1 MHPPHFHRLAAP
13 VLLLLLQLQLHPL
26 FTTASSSPIDHTH
39 DSDATLFHFVTV
51 SKKKP
56 PLPPQHQK
64 QKQKLTLPPF
74 QRPDLK
80 APRWN
85 IQISPSSSSKEKE
98 SLDAGYWF
106 LAPFSH
112 LDQISPA
119 NGWVGPHIYDNSGE
133 LVWSGVGVSRG
144 WDVLDFRRS
153 FVKQEKNQKEKKEK
167 GEREGAFLTFLV
179 QKTGEAVVL
188 DEMYQVR
195 ERRKVGKGGGNF
207 NSHEL
212 HFLGDG
218 DGDDDGTKVVVM
230 HETHRTVPSEEIRE
244 LSSSSMNETTSPCK
258 VQWDGF
264 RVLDTFTWETIFEW
278 NSYNHVKLSESTF
291 LDGGI
296 ESLCSNPWPWDAM
309 HMNAVDMNSHGDYY
323 LSARHTD
330 TIYKISGRDGSV
342 IWRLNGR
349 DGLWNDFVMEEDFT
363 TGKSLRFSRQHH
375 VRWRGEN
382 GTHEF
387 ISILD
392 NAKGTDGQLPT
403 GENSRAIV
411 LALYTG
417 GKNYESGEE
426 NSSSSSSIMTA
437 SLISSINHPNGKGSY
452 APRRGNY
459 QFLGTQQFFNTSNS
473 SSSNSWI
480 SWSEEALHT
489 EHFPNGSIAL
499 QASLHANWLGTYR
512 SYKFPWRGIPKE
524 KPVMHSVGYLGG
536 GKKTKKKE
544 ERNGHHHH
552 YHHNNSSSSFP
563 SSPSTNTT
571 STTTTTIIH
580 VSQNGATE
588 ISHWKLYKTIPSGNF
603 RLFLCERPRQ
613 GFETQLAWK
622 GFASYVIVEAVD
634 FEGKVLATSEV
645 VETKKFMIGKDGDG
659 DDDEMGEEGEV
670 MSGEV
675 AEEIWWV
682 QEKER
687 EEREG
692 EEERR
697 KGEEEKSLGKGERN
711 EGSGWWWWLRGAFS
725 MVSDEADSTSSTK
738 QQEQEQLQ
746 LLVAG
751 KRNCVFAFAGGI
763 LVAAMLVCVFGVIRL
778 RRGRQRQVQFYQAL
792 GKDEDEDEE

>member
-1 MHPPHFHRLAAP
+1 M
-13 VLLLLLQLQLHPL
+13 
-26 FTTASSSPIDHTH
+26 
-39 DSDATLFHFVTV
+39 
-51 SKKKP
+51 
-56 PLPPQHQK
+56 
-64 QKQKLTLPPF
+64 
-74 QRPDLK
+74 
-80 APRWN
+80 
-85 IQISPSSSSKEKE
+85 
-98 SLDAGYWF
+98 
-106 LAPFSH
+106 
-112 LDQISPA
+112 
-119 NGWVGPHIYDNSGE
+119 
-133 LVWSGVGVSRG
+133 
-144 WDVLDFRRS
+144 LDFRRS
-153 FVKQEKNQKEKKEK
+153 FVKQENEEEEEGKK
-167 GEREGAFLTFLV
+167 GEGGFLTFLV

-195 ERRKVGKGGGNF
+195 QRRKVGKGGGNF

-218 DGDDDGTKVVVM
+218 DGTKVVVM
-230 HETHRTVPSEEIRE
+230 HETHRTVSSEDLRG

-264 RVLDTFTWETIFEW
+264 RVLDTLTWETIFEW
-278 NSYNHVKLSESTF
+278 NSYNHVKLAESTF

-309 HMNAVDMNSHGDYY
+309 HMNAVDMNPHGDYY

-330 TIYKISGRDGSV
+330 TIYKISGRDGRV

-349 DGLWNDFVMEEDFT
+349 DGLWNDFVMGEDFT
-363 TGKSLRFSRQHH
+363 TGKALRFSRQHH

-403 GENSRAIV
+403 GRNSRAIV
-411 LALYTG
+411 LALYTA
-417 GKNYESGEE
+417 GE
-426 NSSSSSSIMTA
+426 NSDSSSSSSSDIMTA

-459 QFLGTQQFFNTSNS
+459 QFLGTQQLSNSSS

-524 KPVMHSVGYLGG
+524 KPVVHSVGYLGG
-536 GKKTKKKE
+536 GGKKKKE
-544 ERNGHHHH
+544 KGNHHHHH
-552 YHHNNSSSSFP
+552 YHINNSSSSSP
-563 SSPSTNTT
+563 SSSPSNT

-588 ISHWKLYKTIPSGNF
+588 ISLWKLYKTIPSGNF

-645 VETKKFMIGKDGDG
+645 VETKKLMSKD
-659 DDDEMGEEGEV
+659 DDDEMGGEGLV

-675 AEEIWWV
+675 AEEVWWV

-711 EGSGWWWWLRGAFS
+711 EGSGWWWWLSGAFS
-725 MVSDEADSTSSTK
+725 MVSDEVDSTK
-738 QQEQEQLQ
+738 QQEQQQLQ
-746 LLVAG
+746 ILAAG
-751 KRNCVFAFAGGI
+751 RRDCVFAFAGGI

-778 RRGRQRQVQFYQAL
+778 RRGRQRQVRFYQAL
-792 GKDEDEDEE
+792 EKDEDADEE

>member
-1 MHPPHFHRLAAP
+1 M
-13 VLLLLLQLQLHPL
+13 
-26 FTTASSSPIDHTH
+26 
-39 DSDATLFHFVTV
+39 
-51 SKKKP
+51 
-56 PLPPQHQK
+56 K
-64 QKQKLTLPPF
+64 QK
-74 QRPDLK
+74 
-80 APRWN
+80 
-85 IQISPSSSSKEKE
+85 
-98 SLDAGYWF
+98 
-106 LAPFSH
+106 
-112 LDQISPA
+112 
-119 NGWVGPHIYDNSGE
+119 
-133 LVWSGVGVSRG
+133 
-144 WDVLDFRRS
+144 
-153 FVKQEKNQKEKKEK
+153 KKEK
-167 GEREGAFLTFLV
+167 RGEEEEKGKGAFLTFLV

-218 DGDDDGTKVVVM
+218 DGTKVVVM
-230 HETHRTVPSEEIRE
+230 HETHRTASSEEIRE

-264 RVLDTFTWETIFEW
+264 RVLNTLTWETMFEW
-278 NSYNHVKLSESTF
+278 NSYNHIKLSESTF

-296 ESLCSNPWPWDAM
+296 NTLCSNPWPWDAM
-309 HMNAVDMNSHGDYY
+309 HMNAVDMNPHGDYY

-349 DGLWNDFVMEEDFT
+349 DGLWNDFFMKEDFT
-363 TGKSLRFSRQHH
+363 TGGSLRFSRQHH

-411 LALYTG
+411 LALYTAG

-426 NSSSSSSIMTA
+426 NSSSSSRMTA

-459 QFLGTQQFFNTSNS
+459 QFLGTQQHQHQQLSNSS

-512 SYKFPWRGIPKE
+512 SYKFPWRGFPKE
-524 KPVMHSVGYLGG
+524 KPVVHSVGFLGGG
-536 GKKTKKKE
+536 GKKKKE
-544 ERNGHHHH
+544 GNDHHHH
-552 YHHNNSSSSFP
+552 YHHNNSSSSP
-563 SSPSTNTT
+563 SPSTNTT

-645 VETKKFMIGKDGDG
+645 VETKKLISKDDDGDEDGDG
-659 DDDEMGEEGEV
+659 EGLV

-711 EGSGWWWWLRGAFS
+711 EGSGGWWWWLSGAFS
-725 MVSDEADSTSSTK
+725 MVSDEADSTSTSTK
-738 QQEQEQLQ
+738 QQEQQQQLQ
-746 LLVAG
+746 LLAAG
-751 KRNCVFAFAGGI
+751 RKNCVFAFAGGI

>member
-1 MHPPHFHRLAAP
+1 M
-13 VLLLLLQLQLHPL
+13 
-26 FTTASSSPIDHTH
+26 
-39 DSDATLFHFVTV
+39 
-51 SKKKP
+51 
-56 PLPPQHQK
+56 
-64 QKQKLTLPPF
+64 
-74 QRPDLK
+74 
-80 APRWN
+80 
-85 IQISPSSSSKEKE
+85 
-98 SLDAGYWF
+98 
-106 LAPFSH
+106 
-112 LDQISPA
+112 
-119 NGWVGPHIYDNSGE
+119 
-133 LVWSGVGVSRG
+133 WSGVGVSRG

-153 FVKQEKNQKEKKEK
+153 FVKQKGQKEEERGGEEK
-167 GEREGAFLTFLV
+167 GGFLTFLV

-218 DGDDDGTKVVVM
+218 DGTKVVVM
-230 HETHRTVPSEEIRE
+230 HETHRTASSEEIRE

-264 RVLDTFTWETIFEW
+264 RVLNTLTWETMFEW
-278 NSYNHVKLSESTF
+278 NSYNHIKLSESTF

-296 ESLCSNPWPWDAM
+296 NTLCSNPWPWDAM
-309 HMNAVDMNSHGDYY
+309 HMNAVDMNPHGDYY

-349 DGLWNDFVMEEDFT
+349 DGLWNDFFMKEDFT
-363 TGKSLRFSRQHH
+363 TGGSLRFSRQHH

-411 LALYTG
+411 LALYTAG

-426 NSSSSSSIMTA
+426 NSSSSSRMTA

-459 QFLGTQQFFNTSNS
+459 QFLGTQQHQHQQLSNSS

-524 KPVMHSVGYLGG
+524 KPVVHAVGYLGG
-536 GKKTKKKE
+536 GEKKKKGE
-544 ERNGHHHH
+544 NHYHHHH
-552 YHHNNSSSSFP
+552 YHINNSSSSSPSP
-563 SSPSTNTT
+563 SSSTNTT

-588 ISHWKLYKTIPSGNF
+588 ISLWKLYKTIPSGNF

-645 VETKKFMIGKDGDG
+645 VETKKLISKDDGD
-659 DDDEMGEEGEV
+659 EGEEGEA

-697 KGEEEKSLGKGERN
+697 KGEEEMSLGKGERN
-711 EGSGWWWWLRGAFS
+711 EGSGWWWWLSGAFS
-725 MVSDEADSTSSTK
+725 MVSDEADSTSTSTK
-738 QQEQEQLQ
+738 QQEQQQLQ
-746 LLVAG
+746 LLAAG
-751 KRNCVFAFAGGI
+751 RRDCVFAFAGGI

-792 GKDEDEDEE
+792 GKDEDDEE

>member
-1 MHPPHFHRLAAP
+1 MR
-13 VLLLLLQLQLHPL
+13 
-26 FTTASSSPIDHTH
+26 
-39 DSDATLFHFVTV
+39 
-51 SKKKP
+51 
-56 PLPPQHQK
+56 
-64 QKQKLTLPPF
+64 
-74 QRPDLK
+74 
-80 APRWN
+80 
-85 IQISPSSSSKEKE
+85 
-98 SLDAGYWF
+98 
-106 LAPFSH
+106 
-112 LDQISPA
+112 
-119 NGWVGPHIYDNSGE
+119 
-133 LVWSGVGVSRG
+133 
-144 WDVLDFRRS
+144 
-153 FVKQEKNQKEKKEK
+153 QEKNQKTEKEK

-195 ERRKVGKGGGNF
+195 ERRNVGKGGGNF

-218 DGDDDGTKVVVM
+218 DDDDGTRVVVM
-230 HETHRTVPSEEIRE
+230 HETHRTVSSEEIRG

-264 RVLDTFTWETIFEW
+264 RVLNTSTWETMFEW

-309 HMNAVDMNSHGDYY
+309 HMNAVDMNPHGDYY

-349 DGLWNDFVMEEDFT
+349 DGLWNDFVMGEDFT

-403 GENSRAIV
+403 GRNSRAIV
-411 LALYTG
+411 LALHTAG
-417 GKNYESGEE
+417 G
-426 NSSSSSSIMTA
+426 NSSSSSSSSSSKMTA

-459 QFLGTQQFFNTSNS
+459 QFLGTQQHQIFSNSSS

-524 KPVMHSVGYLGG
+524 KPVVHSVGYLGG
-536 GKKTKKKE
+536 GKKKKGK
-544 ERNGHHHH
+544 NGHH
-552 YHHNNSSSSFP
+552 YHHHHHINNNSSSP
-563 SSPSTNTT
+563 SSSSSSSSTNT
-571 STTTTTIIH
+571 SSTTTTIIH

-588 ISHWKLYKTIPSGNF
+588 ISLWKLYKTIPSGNF

-645 VETKKFMIGKDGDG
+645 VETKKLMSKD

-711 EGSGWWWWLRGAFS
+711 EGSGWWWWLSGAFS
-725 MVSDEADSTSSTK
+725 MVSDEVESTSTK
-738 QQEQEQLQ
+738 QQEQQQLQ

>member
-1 MHPPHFHRLAAP
+1 MK
-13 VLLLLLQLQLHPL
+13 QKENQ
-26 FTTASSSPIDHTH
+26 
-39 DSDATLFHFVTV
+39 
-51 SKKKP
+51 KKK
-56 PLPPQHQK
+56 
-64 QKQKLTLPPF
+64 
-74 QRPDLK
+74 
-80 APRWN
+80 
-85 IQISPSSSSKEKE
+85 E
-98 SLDAGYWF
+98 
-106 LAPFSH
+106 
-112 LDQISPA
+112 
-119 NGWVGPHIYDNSGE
+119 
-133 LVWSGVGVSRG
+133 
-144 WDVLDFRRS
+144 
-153 FVKQEKNQKEKKEK
+153 EK
-167 GEREGAFLTFLV
+167 GEEEKGEAFLTFLV
-179 QKTGEAVVL
+179 QKTGEAVIL

-218 DGDDDGTKVVVM
+218 DGTKVVVM
-230 HETHRTVPSEEIRE
+230 HETHRTASSEEIRE
-244 LSSSSMNETTSPCK
+244 LSSSSINETTSPCK

-264 RVLDTFTWETIFEW
+264 RVLDTLTWETLFEW
-278 NSYNHVKLSESTF
+278 NSYNHIKLSESTF

-309 HMNAVDMNSHGDYY
+309 HMNAVDMNPHGDYY

-349 DGLWNDFVMEEDFT
+349 DSLWKDFVMGEDFT
-363 TGKSLRFSRQHH
+363 TGGSLRFSRQHH

-392 NAKGTDGQLPT
+392 NAKGTDLQPATGQ
-403 GENSRAIV
+403 NSRAIV
-411 LALYTG
+411 LALHTAG
-417 GKNYESGEE
+417 G
-426 NSSSSSSIMTA
+426 NSSSSSSSSSSKMTA

-459 QFLGTQQFFNTSNS
+459 QFLGTQQFSSSS

-524 KPVMHSVGYLGG
+524 KPVVHSVGYLGG
-536 GKKTKKKE
+536 GKKKK
-544 ERNGHHHH
+544 ERNGHHYHH
-552 YHHNNSSSSFP
+552 YHINNNSSSP
-563 SSPSTNTT
+563 SSPSSTNTT
-571 STTTTTIIH
+571 TKATTTTIIH

-645 VETKKFMIGKDGDG
+645 VETKKLISKDDGDG
-659 DDDEMGEEGEV
+659 DDDGEEGLV

-697 KGEEEKSLGKGERN
+697 KGEEENSLGKGERN
-711 EGSGWWWWLRGAFS
+711 EGGGWWWWLRGAFS
-725 MVSDEADSTSSTK
+725 MVSDEAESTSSSTK
-738 QQEQEQLQ
+738 QQEQEQQQLQ

-751 KRNCVFAFAGGI
+751 RRDCVFAFAGGI
-763 LVAAMLVCVFGVIRL
+763 LVAAMLICVFGVIRL

>member
-1 MHPPHFHRLAAP
+1 M
-13 VLLLLLQLQLHPL
+13 
-26 FTTASSSPIDHTH
+26 
-39 DSDATLFHFVTV
+39 
-51 SKKKP
+51 
-56 PLPPQHQK
+56 
-64 QKQKLTLPPF
+64 
-74 QRPDLK
+74 
-80 APRWN
+80 
-85 IQISPSSSSKEKE
+85 
-98 SLDAGYWF
+98 
-106 LAPFSH
+106 
-112 LDQISPA
+112 
-119 NGWVGPHIYDNSGE
+119 
-133 LVWSGVGVSRG
+133 WSGVGVSGG

-153 FVKQEKNQKEKKEK
+153 FVKQKKKERGEGEGGK
-167 GEREGAFLTFLV
+167 GEGAFLTFLV

-218 DGDDDGTKVVVM
+218 DGTKVVVM
-230 HETHRTVPSEEIRE
+230 HETHRTVSSEEIRG

-264 RVLDTFTWETIFEW
+264 RVLDTTTWETLFEW
-278 NSYNHVKLSESTF
+278 NSYNHIKLSESTF

-309 HMNAVDMNSHGDYY
+309 HMNAVDMNPHGDYY

-349 DGLWNDFVMEEDFT
+349 DSLWNDFVMEEDFT
-363 TGKSLRFSRQHH
+363 TGRSLRFSRQHH

-382 GTHEF
+382 GSHEF

-403 GENSRAIV
+403 GRNSRAIV
-411 LALYTG
+411 LALYTA
-417 GKNYESGEE
+417 GERSS
-426 NSSSSSSIMTA
+426 SSSSSSIMTA

-459 QFLGTQQFFNTSNS
+459 QFLGTQHQHQNFSNS

-524 KPVMHSVGYLGG
+524 KPVVHSVGYLGG
-536 GKKTKKKE
+536 GGKKKKGK
-544 ERNGHHHH
+544 NHYHYHHH
-552 YHHNNSSSSFP
+552 YHIDNSSSS
-563 SSPSTNTT
+563 SSPSSSSTNF
-571 STTTTTIIH
+571 TTTESTTIIH

-622 GFASYVIVEAVD
+622 GFASYVIVEAID
-634 FEGKVLATSEV
+634 SEGKVLATSEV
-645 VETKKFMIGKDGDG
+645 VETKKLMMMSKDDGD
-659 DDDEMGEEGEV
+659 EGEEGLV

-711 EGSGWWWWLRGAFS
+711 EGIGGWWWWLRGAFS
-725 MVSDEADSTSSTK
+725 MVSDEADSTSTSTK
-738 QQEQEQLQ
+738 QQEQQQLQ
-746 LLVAG
+746 ILAAG
-751 KRNCVFAFAGGI
+751 RRDCVFAFAGGI

-778 RRGRQRQVQFYQAL
+778 RRSRQRQVQFYQAL
-792 GKDEDEDEE
+792 EKDEDEDEE

>member
-1 MHPPHFHRLAAP
+1 M
-13 VLLLLLQLQLHPL
+13 
-26 FTTASSSPIDHTH
+26 
-39 DSDATLFHFVTV
+39 
-51 SKKKP
+51 
-56 PLPPQHQK
+56 
-64 QKQKLTLPPF
+64 
-74 QRPDLK
+74 
-80 APRWN
+80 
-85 IQISPSSSSKEKE
+85 
-98 SLDAGYWF
+98 
-106 LAPFSH
+106 
-112 LDQISPA
+112 
-119 NGWVGPHIYDNSGE
+119 
-133 LVWSGVGVSRG
+133 WSGVGVSGG

-153 FVKQEKNQKEKKEK
+153 FVRQEKNQKTEKR
-167 GEREGAFLTFLV
+167 GEEEGFLTFLV
-179 QKTGEAVVL
+179 QKTGEAVIL

-212 HFLGDG
+212 HFLGDDR

-230 HETHRTVPSEEIRE
+230 HETHRTASSEEIRE

-264 RVLDTFTWETIFEW
+264 RVLDTLTWETMFEW
-278 NSYNHVKLSESTF
+278 NSYNHVKLAESTF

-309 HMNAVDMNSHGDYY
+309 HMNAVDMNPHGDYY

-349 DGLWNDFVMEEDFT
+349 DSLWNDFFMGEDFT

-392 NAKGTDGQLPT
+392 NAKGTDGQPAT

-411 LALYTG
+411 LALHTAG
-417 GKNYESGEE
+417 GNSSSS
-426 NSSSSSSIMTA
+426 SSSSSSIMTA

-459 QFLGTQQFFNTSNS
+459 QFLGTQQFSSS

-512 SYKFPWRGIPKE
+512 SYKFPWRGVPKE
-524 KPVMHSVGYLGG
+524 KPVVHSVGYLGG
-536 GKKTKKKE
+536 GEKKKK
-544 ERNGHHHH
+544 GKIHYH
-552 YHHNNSSSSFP
+552 YHHNNSSSSP
-563 SSPSTNTT
+563 SSSSTNTT
-571 STTTTTIIH
+571 STTTTTTIIH

-588 ISHWKLYKTIPSGNF
+588 ISLWKLYKTIPSGNF
-603 RLFLCERPRQ
+603 RLFLCERPRR

-645 VETKKFMIGKDGDG
+645 VETKKLMSKDDDG
-659 DDDEMGEEGEV
+659 DEMGEQGEV

-697 KGEEEKSLGKGERN
+697 KGEEENSLGKGERN
-711 EGSGWWWWLRGAFS
+711 EGSGWWWWVSGAFS
-725 MVSDEADSTSSTK
+725 MVSDEADSTSTSTSTK
-738 QQEQEQLQ
+738 QQEQQQLQ

-751 KRNCVFAFAGGI
+751 RRDCVFAFAGGI

-778 RRGRQRQVQFYQAL
+778 RRGRKPQVQFYQAL

>member
-1 MHPPHFHRLAAP
+1 M
-13 VLLLLLQLQLHPL
+13 
-26 FTTASSSPIDHTH
+26 
-39 DSDATLFHFVTV
+39 
-51 SKKKP
+51 
-56 PLPPQHQK
+56 
-64 QKQKLTLPPF
+64 
-74 QRPDLK
+74 
-80 APRWN
+80 
-85 IQISPSSSSKEKE
+85 
-98 SLDAGYWF
+98 
-106 LAPFSH
+106 
-112 LDQISPA
+112 
-119 NGWVGPHIYDNSGE
+119 
-133 LVWSGVGVSRG
+133 
-144 WDVLDFRRS
+144 LDFRRS
-153 FVKQEKNQKEKKEK
+153 FVKQEKDQKKKEEEK
-167 GEREGAFLTFLV
+167 GEGGFLTFLV

-218 DGDDDGTKVVVM
+218 DGTKVVVM
-230 HETHRTVPSEEIRE
+230 HETHRTASSEEIRE

-264 RVLDTFTWETIFEW
+264 RVLNTSTWETLFEW

-309 HMNAVDMNSHGDYY
+309 HMNAVDMNPHGDFY

-349 DGLWNDFVMEEDFT
+349 DSLWNDFVMGEDFT
-363 TGKSLRFSRQHH
+363 TGGNLRFSRQHH

-403 GENSRAIV
+403 HRNSRAIV

-426 NSSSSSSIMTA
+426 NSSSSSSSSSKMTA

-459 QFLGTQQFFNTSNS
+459 QFLGTQQLSSSSS

-512 SYKFPWRGIPKE
+512 SYKFPWRGIPLE
-524 KPVMHSVGYLGG
+524 KPVVHSVGYLG
-536 GKKTKKKE
+536 KKKKD
-544 ERNGHHHH
+544 HH
-552 YHHNNSSSSFP
+552 YHHHHHHINNSSSP
-563 SSPSTNTT
+563 SSSSSTNTT

-645 VETKKFMIGKDGDG
+645 VETKKLMSKDDG

-697 KGEEEKSLGKGERN
+697 KGEEENSLGKGERN
-711 EGSGWWWWLRGAFS
+711 EGSGWWWWLSGAFS
-725 MVSDEADSTSSTK
+725 MVSDEADSTSSSTK
-738 QQEQEQLQ
+738 QQQQLQ
-746 LLVAG
+746 LLAAG

-778 RRGRQRQVQFYQAL
+778 RRGRQPQARFYQAL

>member
-1 MHPPHFHRLAAP
+1 M
-13 VLLLLLQLQLHPL
+13 
-26 FTTASSSPIDHTH
+26 
-39 DSDATLFHFVTV
+39 
-51 SKKKP
+51 
-56 PLPPQHQK
+56 
-64 QKQKLTLPPF
+64 
-74 QRPDLK
+74 
-80 APRWN
+80 
-85 IQISPSSSSKEKE
+85 
-98 SLDAGYWF
+98 
-106 LAPFSH
+106 
-112 LDQISPA
+112 
-119 NGWVGPHIYDNSGE
+119 
-133 LVWSGVGVSRG
+133 WSGVGVSGG

-153 FVKQEKNQKEKKEK
+153 FVRQKNEEGGKKE
-167 GEREGAFLTFLV
+167 GFLTFLV

-218 DGDDDGTKVVVM
+218 DGTKVVVM
-230 HETHRTVPSEEIRE
+230 HETHRTASSEEIRE
-244 LSSSSMNETTSPCK
+244 LSSSSMNETTSTCK

-264 RVLDTFTWETIFEW
+264 RVLNSLTWETIFEW
-278 NSYNHVKLSESTF
+278 NSYNHVKLAESTF

-309 HMNAVDMNSHGDYY
+309 HMNAVDMNPHGDFY

-403 GENSRAIV
+403 GQSSRAIV

-426 NSSSSSSIMTA
+426 NSSSSSSSIMTA

-459 QFLGTQQFFNTSNS
+459 QFLGTQQFSSS

-524 KPVMHSVGYLGG
+524 KPVVHSVGYLGG
-536 GKKTKKKE
+536 GEKKKKE
-544 ERNGHHHH
+544 KERNGHHYHHH
-552 YHHNNSSSSFP
+552 YHHHINNSSSSS

-571 STTTTTIIH
+571 STSTTTIIH

-588 ISHWKLYKTIPSGNF
+588 ISLWKLYKTIPSGNF

-645 VETKKFMIGKDGDG
+645 VETKKLISKDDD
-659 DDDEMGEEGEV
+659 DDDEMGEEGLV

-675 AEEIWWV
+675 AEEVWWV

-711 EGSGWWWWLRGAFS
+711 EGSGWWWWLSGAFS
-725 MVSDEADSTSSTK
+725 MVSDEADSTSTK
-738 QQEQEQLQ
+738 QQEQQQQLQ

>member
-1 MHPPHFHRLAAP
+1 M
-13 VLLLLLQLQLHPL
+13 
-26 FTTASSSPIDHTH
+26 
-39 DSDATLFHFVTV
+39 
-51 SKKKP
+51 
-56 PLPPQHQK
+56 
-64 QKQKLTLPPF
+64 
-74 QRPDLK
+74 
-80 APRWN
+80 
-85 IQISPSSSSKEKE
+85 
-98 SLDAGYWF
+98 
-106 LAPFSH
+106 
-112 LDQISPA
+112 
-119 NGWVGPHIYDNSGE
+119 
-133 LVWSGVGVSRG
+133 
-144 WDVLDFRRS
+144 LDFRRS
-153 FVKQEKNQKEKKEK
+153 FVRQEKNQKTEKERGE
-167 GEREGAFLTFLV
+167 GERGEAFLTFLV

-218 DGDDDGTKVVVM
+218 DDGDDDGTKVVVM
-230 HETHRTVPSEEIRE
+230 HETHRTASSEELRG

-264 RVLDTFTWETIFEW
+264 RVLNTLTWETMFEW

-309 HMNAVDMNSHGDYY
+309 HMNAVDRNPHGDYY

-330 TIYKISGRDGSV
+330 TIYKISGRDGHV

-349 DGLWNDFVMEEDFT
+349 DSLWNDFFMGEDFT

-403 GENSRAIV
+403 GRNSRAIV

-426 NSSSSSSIMTA
+426 NSSSSSSKMTA

-459 QFLGTQQFFNTSNS
+459 QFLGTQQLSKNSSSSS

-512 SYKFPWRGIPKE
+512 SYKFPWRGVPKE
-524 KPVMHSVGYLGG
+524 KPVVHSVGYLGG
-536 GKKTKKKE
+536 GKKKKE
-544 ERNGHHHH
+544 KGKNHHHH
-552 YHHNNSSSSFP
+552 YHHHINNSSSS
-563 SSPSTNTT
+563 SSSTNTT

-588 ISHWKLYKTIPSGNF
+588 ISLWKLYKTIPSGNF
-603 RLFLCERPRQ
+603 RRFLCERPRQ

-622 GFASYVIVEAVD
+622 RFASYVIVEAVD

-645 VETKKFMIGKDGDG
+645 VETKKLISKDDDG
-659 DDDEMGEEGEV
+659 DDDDDGGEGLV

-675 AEEIWWV
+675 AEEVWWV

-697 KGEEEKSLGKGERN
+697 KGEEENSLGKGERN

-725 MVSDEADSTSSTK
+725 MVSDEADSTSSSTK
-738 QQEQEQLQ
+738 QQEQQQLQ
-746 LLVAG
+746 LLAAG
-751 KRNCVFAFAGGI
+751 RRNCVFAFAGGI

-778 RRGRQRQVQFYQAL
+778 RRSRQRQVQFYQAL

>member
-1 MHPPHFHRLAAP
+1 M
-13 VLLLLLQLQLHPL
+13 
-26 FTTASSSPIDHTH
+26 
-39 DSDATLFHFVTV
+39 
-51 SKKKP
+51 
-56 PLPPQHQK
+56 
-64 QKQKLTLPPF
+64 
-74 QRPDLK
+74 
-80 APRWN
+80 
-85 IQISPSSSSKEKE
+85 
-98 SLDAGYWF
+98 
-106 LAPFSH
+106 
-112 LDQISPA
+112 
-119 NGWVGPHIYDNSGE
+119 
-133 LVWSGVGVSRG
+133 WSGVGVSGG

-153 FVKQEKNQKEKKEK
+153 FVRQKNEEGKK
-167 GEREGAFLTFLV
+167 GEGAFLTFLV

-212 HFLGDG
+212 HFLGD
-218 DGDDDGTKVVVM
+218 DDDGTKVVVM
-230 HETHRTVPSEEIRE
+230 HETHRTVPSEEILG
-244 LSSSSMNETTSPCK
+244 LSSSSMNETTSTCK
-258 VQWDGF
+258 IQWDGF
-264 RVLDTFTWETIFEW
+264 RVLDTSTWETMFEW

-309 HMNAVDMNSHGDYY
+309 HMNAVDMNPHGDYY

-411 LALYTG
+411 LALHTAG
-417 GKNYESGEE
+417 GNSSS
-426 NSSSSSSIMTA
+426 SSSSSSIMTA

-459 QFLGTQQFFNTSNS
+459 QFLGPQQFS
-473 SSSNSWI
+473 SSSSSFSNSWI

-524 KPVMHSVGYLGG
+524 KPVVHSVGYLGE
-536 GKKTKKKE
+536 KKKD
-544 ERNGHHHH
+544 HHHH
-552 YHHNNSSSSFP
+552 HHHINNSSSSS

-571 STTTTTIIH
+571 STATTTTTIIH

-588 ISHWKLYKTIPSGNF
+588 ISLWKLYKTIPSGNF

-645 VETKKFMIGKDGDG
+645 VETKKLISKDDDG
-659 DDDEMGEEGEV
+659 DDDDDGEEGLV

-675 AEEIWWV
+675 AEEVWWV

-697 KGEEEKSLGKGERN
+697 KGEEENSLGKGERN
-711 EGSGWWWWLRGAFS
+711 DGSGWWWWLSGAFS
-725 MVSDEADSTSSTK
+725 MVSDEVDSTSSSTE
-738 QQEQEQLQ
+738 QQEQQQPQ

-778 RRGRQRQVQFYQAL
+778 RRGPQRQVQFYQAL

>member
-1 MHPPHFHRLAAP
+1 M
-13 VLLLLLQLQLHPL
+13 
-26 FTTASSSPIDHTH
+26 
-39 DSDATLFHFVTV
+39 
-51 SKKKP
+51 
-56 PLPPQHQK
+56 
-64 QKQKLTLPPF
+64 
-74 QRPDLK
+74 
-80 APRWN
+80 
-85 IQISPSSSSKEKE
+85 
-98 SLDAGYWF
+98 
-106 LAPFSH
+106 
-112 LDQISPA
+112 
-119 NGWVGPHIYDNSGE
+119 
-133 LVWSGVGVSRG
+133 
-144 WDVLDFRRS
+144 LDFRRS
-153 FVKQEKNQKEKKEK
+153 FVKQEKDQKTEKRGEEEK
-167 GEREGAFLTFLV
+167 GGFLTFLV

-218 DGDDDGTKVVVM
+218 DGTKVVVM
-230 HETHRTVPSEEIRE
+230 HETHRTVSSEEIRG
-244 LSSSSMNETTSPCK
+244 LSSSSMNETTSTCK

-264 RVLDTFTWETIFEW
+264 RVLNSLTWETIFEW

-309 HMNAVDMNSHGDYY
+309 HMNAVDMNPHGDFY

-330 TIYKISGRDGSV
+330 TIYKISGRDGRV

-349 DGLWNDFVMEEDFT
+349 DSLWNDFVMEEDFT

-382 GTHEF
+382 ETHEF

-403 GENSRAIV
+403 GRNSRAIV

-426 NSSSSSSIMTA
+426 NSSSSSSSSSSIMTA

-459 QFLGTQQFFNTSNS
+459 QFLGTQQFSSSS

-499 QASLHANWLGTYR
+499 QASLHADWLGTYR

-524 KPVMHSVGYLGG
+524 KPVVHSVGYLGG
-536 GKKTKKKE
+536 GGKK
-544 ERNGHHHH
+544 NHHH
-552 YHHNNSSSSFP
+552 YHHHINNNSSSS
-563 SSPSTNTT
+563 SSSSSTNFTT
-571 STTTTTIIH
+571 TESTTIVH

-588 ISHWKLYKTIPSGNF
+588 ISLWKLYKTIPSGNF

-645 VETKKFMIGKDGDG
+645 VETKKLISKDDGDDGDG
-659 DDDEMGEEGEV
+659 DEMGEV

-711 EGSGWWWWLRGAFS
+711 EGSGWWWWLSGAFS
-725 MVSDEADSTSSTK
+725 MVSDEADSTSTK
-738 QQEQEQLQ
+738 QQEQQQLQ

-751 KRNCVFAFAGGI
+751 RRDCVFAFAGGI
-763 LVAAMLVCVFGVIRL
+763 LVAAMLICVFGVIRL

>member
-1 MHPPHFHRLAAP
+1 MR
-13 VLLLLLQLQLHPL
+13 Q
-26 FTTASSSPIDHTH
+26 
-39 DSDATLFHFVTV
+39 
-51 SKKKP
+51 
-56 PLPPQHQK
+56 
-64 QKQKLTLPPF
+64 
-74 QRPDLK
+74 
-80 APRWN
+80 
-85 IQISPSSSSKEKE
+85 
-98 SLDAGYWF
+98 
-106 LAPFSH
+106 
-112 LDQISPA
+112 
-119 NGWVGPHIYDNSGE
+119 
-133 LVWSGVGVSRG
+133 
-144 WDVLDFRRS
+144 
-153 FVKQEKNQKEKKEK
+153 EKKEK
-167 GEREGAFLTFLV
+167 RGEEEKGGFLTFLV

-218 DGDDDGTKVVVM
+218 EGDGTKVVVM
-230 HETHRTVPSEEIRE
+230 HETHRTASSEELRG

-264 RVLDTFTWETIFEW
+264 RVLNSLTWETMFEW
-278 NSYNHVKLSESTF
+278 NSYNHIKLSESTF

-296 ESLCSNPWPWDAM
+296 NTLCSNPWPWDAM
-309 HMNAVDMNSHGDYY
+309 HMNAVDMNSHGDFY

-349 DGLWNDFVMEEDFT
+349 DSLWNDFVMEEDFT
-363 TGKSLRFSRQHH
+363 TGGSLRFSRQHH

-403 GENSRAIV
+403 GQNSRAIV

-426 NSSSSSSIMTA
+426 NSSSSSIMTA

-459 QFLGTQQFFNTSNS
+459 QFLGTQQFSSS

-524 KPVMHSVGYLGG
+524 KPVVHSVGYLGEKEKKR
-536 GKKTKKKE
+536 GK
-544 ERNGHHHH
+544 NHHHYHHHH
-552 YHHNNSSSSFP
+552 YHNDNNSSSS
-563 SSPSTNTT
+563 TNTT
-571 STTTTTIIH
+571 STTTTTTIIH

-603 RLFLCERPRQ
+603 RLFLCERPRR

-645 VETKKFMIGKDGDG
+645 VETEKLISKDDGDG
-659 DDDEMGEEGEV
+659 DDDGGEGEV

-711 EGSGWWWWLRGAFS
+711 EGSGGWWWWLSGAFS
-725 MVSDEADSTSSTK
+725 MVSDEAESTSTSTK

-746 LLVAG
+746 LLVVG
-751 KRNCVFAFAGGI
+751 RRDCVFAFAGGI

>member
-1 MHPPHFHRLAAP
+1 M
-13 VLLLLLQLQLHPL
+13 
-26 FTTASSSPIDHTH
+26 
-39 DSDATLFHFVTV
+39 
-51 SKKKP
+51 
-56 PLPPQHQK
+56 
-64 QKQKLTLPPF
+64 
-74 QRPDLK
+74 
-80 APRWN
+80 
-85 IQISPSSSSKEKE
+85 
-98 SLDAGYWF
+98 
-106 LAPFSH
+106 
-112 LDQISPA
+112 
-119 NGWVGPHIYDNSGE
+119 
-133 LVWSGVGVSRG
+133 
-144 WDVLDFRRS
+144 LDFRRS
-153 FVKQEKNQKEKKEK
+153 FVRQEKDQKTKKKGEGEEEK
-167 GEREGAFLTFLV
+167 GGFLTFLV

-218 DGDDDGTKVVVM
+218 DGTKVVVM
-230 HETHRTVPSEEIRE
+230 HETHRTASSEEIRG

-264 RVLDTFTWETIFEW
+264 RVLDTLTWETMFEW

-296 ESLCSNPWPWDAM
+296 NTLCSNPWPWDAM

-349 DGLWNDFVMEEDFT
+349 DSLWNDFVMEEDFT
-363 TGKSLRFSRQHH
+363 TGGNLRFSRQHH
-375 VRWRGEN
+375 VRYRGEN

-392 NAKGTDGQLPT
+392 NAKGTDMQLPT
-403 GENSRAIV
+403 GRNSRAIV
-411 LALYTG
+411 LALHTAG
-417 GKNYESGEE
+417 E
-426 NSSSSSSIMTA
+426 NSSSASSSSSRMTA

-459 QFLGTQQFFNTSNS
+459 QFLGTQQLSTSSSSS

-524 KPVMHSVGYLGG
+524 KPVVHSVGYLGG
-536 GKKTKKKE
+536 GGKKKK

-552 YHHNNSSSSFP
+552 YHTNNNN

-588 ISHWKLYKTIPSGNF
+588 ISLWKLYKTIPSGNF

-645 VETKKFMIGKDGDG
+645 VETKLIGKDDGDGDG
-659 DDDEMGEEGEV
+659 DDGEGLV

-675 AEEIWWV
+675 AEEVWWV

-711 EGSGWWWWLRGAFS
+711 EGGGWWWWLSGAFS
-725 MVSDEADSTSSTK
+725 MVSDEVGSTSTSTK
-738 QQEQEQLQ
+738 QQEQQQLQ
-746 LLVAG
+746 LPAAG
-751 KRNCVFAFAGGI
+751 KRDCVFAFAGGI

>member
-1 MHPPHFHRLAAP
+1 M
-13 VLLLLLQLQLHPL
+13 
-26 FTTASSSPIDHTH
+26 
-39 DSDATLFHFVTV
+39 
-51 SKKKP
+51 
-56 PLPPQHQK
+56 
-64 QKQKLTLPPF
+64 
-74 QRPDLK
+74 
-80 APRWN
+80 
-85 IQISPSSSSKEKE
+85 
-98 SLDAGYWF
+98 
-106 LAPFSH
+106 
-112 LDQISPA
+112 
-119 NGWVGPHIYDNSGE
+119 
-133 LVWSGVGVSRG
+133 WSGAGVSGG

-153 FVKQEKNQKEKKEK
+153 FVKQKKTKERGEGKK
-167 GEREGAFLTFLV
+167 GEGFLTFLV
-179 QKTGEAVVL
+179 QKTGEAVIL

-218 DGDDDGTKVVVM
+218 DGTKVVVM
-230 HETHRTVPSEEIRE
+230 HETHRTVPSEEIRG
-244 LSSSSMNETTSPCK
+244 LSSSSISMNETTSPCK

-264 RVLDTFTWETIFEW
+264 RVLNTLTWETMFEW

-309 HMNAVDMNSHGDYY
+309 HMNAVDMNPHGDYY

-330 TIYKISGRDGSV
+330 TIYKISGRDGRV

-349 DGLWNDFVMEEDFT
+349 DSLWNDFVMEEDFT

-403 GENSRAIV
+403 GQNSRAIV
-411 LALYTG
+411 LALHTAG
-417 GKNYESGEE
+417 E
-426 NSSSSSSIMTA
+426 NSSSSSSSSSKMTA

-459 QFLGTQQFFNTSNS
+459 QFLGTQQLSSSSSNS

-524 KPVMHSVGYLGG
+524 KPVVHSVGYLGG
-536 GKKTKKKE
+536 GGKKKDHH
-544 ERNGHHHH
+544 HHHH
-552 YHHNNSSSSFP
+552 YHNNNNSSSSP

-571 STTTTTIIH
+571 STSTTTTIIH

-603 RLFLCERPRQ
+603 RRFLCERPRQ

-645 VETKKFMIGKDGDG
+645 VETKKLISKDDG
-659 DDDEMGEEGEV
+659 DDGEMGGEGEV

-711 EGSGWWWWLRGAFS
+711 EGSGWWWWWLSGALS
-725 MVSDEADSTSSTK
+725 MVSDEADSTSSSTK
-738 QQEQEQLQ
+738 QQEQQQLQ
-746 LLVAG
+746 LLAAG
-751 KRNCVFAFAGGI
+751 RRDCVFAFAGGI

>member
-1 MHPPHFHRLAAP
+1 MHSPHFHRLAAP

-39 DSDATLFHFVTV
+39 DSDKTLFHFVT
-51 SKKKP
+51 
-56 PLPPQHQK
+56 
-64 QKQKLTLPPF
+64 
-74 QRPDLK
+74 RPDLK

-85 IQISPSSSSKEKE
+85 IQISPSSSSREE
-98 SLDAGYWF
+98 GLTPGYWF

-153 FVKQEKNQKEKKEK
+153 FVKQEKKEKRGEEEGEGK
-167 GEREGAFLTFLV
+167 GKGEGAFLTFLV

-218 DGDDDGTKVVVM
+218 DDGDDDGTKVVVM
-230 HETHRTVPSEEIRE
+230 HETHRTVPSEEIRG

-264 RVLDTFTWETIFEW
+264 RVLNTLTWETIFEW
-278 NSYNHVKLSESTF
+278 NSYNHVKLTESTF

-309 HMNAVDMNSHGDYY
+309 HMNAVDMNPHGDYY

-330 TIYKISGRDGSV
+330 TIYKISGRDGRV

-349 DGLWNDFVMEEDFT
+349 DSLWNDFVMGEDFT
-363 TGKSLRFSRQHH
+363 TGGSLRFSRQHH

-392 NAKGTDGQLPT
+392 NAKGTDMQPAT

-411 LALYTG
+411 LALHTAG
-417 GKNYESGEE
+417 E
-426 NSSSSSSIMTA
+426 NSSSSSSSSKMTA

-459 QFLGTQQFFNTSNS
+459 QFLGTQQLSNNSSSSSSSS

-524 KPVMHSVGYLGG
+524 KPVVHSVGYLGG
-536 GKKTKKKE
+536 GGKKKK
-544 ERNGHHHH
+544 ERNGHHYHHH
-552 YHHNNSSSSFP
+552 YHNDNNSSSSSP
-563 SSPSTNTT
+563 SSTNTT
-571 STTTTTIIH
+571 TSTSTTTTTTTIIH

-645 VETKKFMIGKDGDG
+645 VETKKLIGKDDGDGDG
-659 DDDEMGEEGEV
+659 DDDEMDEEGLV

-675 AEEIWWV
+675 AEEVWWV

-711 EGSGWWWWLRGAFS
+711 EGSGWWWWLSGALS
-725 MVSDEADSTSSTK
+725 MVSDEADSTSTK
-738 QQEQEQLQ
+738 QQEQQQLQ
-746 LLVAG
+746 LLAAG
-751 KRNCVFAFAGGI
+751 RRDCVFAFAGGI

>member
-1 MHPPHFHRLAAP
+1 M
-13 VLLLLLQLQLHPL
+13 
-26 FTTASSSPIDHTH
+26 
-39 DSDATLFHFVTV
+39 
-51 SKKKP
+51 
-56 PLPPQHQK
+56 
-64 QKQKLTLPPF
+64 
-74 QRPDLK
+74 
-80 APRWN
+80 
-85 IQISPSSSSKEKE
+85 
-98 SLDAGYWF
+98 
-106 LAPFSH
+106 
-112 LDQISPA
+112 
-119 NGWVGPHIYDNSGE
+119 
-133 LVWSGVGVSRG
+133 
-144 WDVLDFRRS
+144 
-153 FVKQEKNQKEKKEK
+153 KQEKNQKEKKEK
-167 GEREGAFLTFLV
+167 GEREGAFLTFMV

-218 DGDDDGTKVVVM
+218 DGTKVVVM
-230 HETHRTVPSEEIRE
+230 HETHRTASSEQIRG

-264 RVLDTFTWETIFEW
+264 RVLNSLTWETMFEW
-278 NSYNHVKLSESTF
+278 NSYNHVKLAESTF

-309 HMNAVDMNSHGDYY
+309 HMNAVDMNPHGDYY

-349 DGLWNDFVMEEDFT
+349 DGLWNDFFMEEDFT

-392 NAKGTDGQLPT
+392 NAKGTDLQPAT

-411 LALYTG
+411 LALYTAG
-417 GKNYESGEE
+417 G
-426 NSSSSSSIMTA
+426 NSSSSSSSSSSDIMTA

-459 QFLGTQQFFNTSNS
+459 QFLGTQQQIFSNSSSSS

-524 KPVMHSVGYLGG
+524 KPVVHSVGYLGG
-536 GKKTKKKE
+536 GKKKKKGE
-544 ERNGHHHH
+544 NHHHHHHH
-552 YHHNNSSSSFP
+552 YHSNNSSSSSS
-563 SSPSTNTT
+563 SSPSTNF
-571 STTTTTIIH
+571 TTTESTTIIH

-645 VETKKFMIGKDGDG
+645 VETKKLISKDDDG
-659 DDDEMGEEGEV
+659 DDDDDGGEGLV

-675 AEEIWWV
+675 AEEVWWV

-711 EGSGWWWWLRGAFS
+711 EGSGWWWWLSGAFS
-725 MVSDEADSTSSTK
+725 MVSDEADSTSTSAK
-738 QQEQEQLQ
+738 QQEQQQLQ

-751 KRNCVFAFAGGI
+751 RRDCVFAFAGGI

-778 RRGRQRQVQFYQAL
+778 RRGRKPQVQFYQAL

>member
-1 MHPPHFHRLAAP
+1 M
-13 VLLLLLQLQLHPL
+13 
-26 FTTASSSPIDHTH
+26 
-39 DSDATLFHFVTV
+39 
-51 SKKKP
+51 
-56 PLPPQHQK
+56 
-64 QKQKLTLPPF
+64 
-74 QRPDLK
+74 
-80 APRWN
+80 
-85 IQISPSSSSKEKE
+85 
-98 SLDAGYWF
+98 
-106 LAPFSH
+106 
-112 LDQISPA
+112 
-119 NGWVGPHIYDNSGE
+119 
-133 LVWSGVGVSRG
+133 WSGVGVSRG

-153 FVKQEKNQKEKKEK
+153 FVKQEKDQKTEKRGEEEK
-167 GEREGAFLTFLV
+167 GGFLTFLV

-218 DGDDDGTKVVVM
+218 DGTKVVVM
-230 HETHRTVPSEEIRE
+230 HETHRTVSSEEIRG
-244 LSSSSMNETTSPCK
+244 LSSSSMNETTSTCK

-264 RVLDTFTWETIFEW
+264 RVLNSLTWETIFEW

-309 HMNAVDMNSHGDYY
+309 HMNAVDMNPHGDFY

-330 TIYKISGRDGSV
+330 TIYKISGRDGRV

-349 DGLWNDFVMEEDFT
+349 DSLWNDFVMEEDFT

-382 GTHEF
+382 ETHEF

-403 GENSRAIV
+403 GRNSRAIV

-426 NSSSSSSIMTA
+426 NSSSSSSSSSSIMTA

-459 QFLGTQQFFNTSNS
+459 QFLGTQQFSSSS

-499 QASLHANWLGTYR
+499 QASLHADWLGTYR

-524 KPVMHSVGYLGG
+524 KPVVHSVGYLGG
-536 GKKTKKKE
+536 GGKK
-544 ERNGHHHH
+544 NHHH
-552 YHHNNSSSSFP
+552 YHHHINNNSSSS
-563 SSPSTNTT
+563 SSSSSTNFTT
-571 STTTTTIIH
+571 TESTTIVH

-588 ISHWKLYKTIPSGNF
+588 ISLWKLYKTIPSGNF

-645 VETKKFMIGKDGDG
+645 VETKKLISKDDGDDGDG
-659 DDDEMGEEGEV
+659 DEMGEV

-711 EGSGWWWWLRGAFS
+711 EGSGWWWWLSGAFS
-725 MVSDEADSTSSTK
+725 MVSDEADSTSTK
-738 QQEQEQLQ
+738 QQEQQQLQ

-751 KRNCVFAFAGGI
+751 RRDCVFAFAGGI
-763 LVAAMLVCVFGVIRL
+763 LVAAMLICVFGVIRL

>member
-1 MHPPHFHRLAAP
+1 MR
-13 VLLLLLQLQLHPL
+13 QEKDQK
-26 FTTASSSPIDHTH
+26 T
-39 DSDATLFHFVTV
+39 
-51 SKKKP
+51 KKK
-56 PLPPQHQK
+56 
-64 QKQKLTLPPF
+64 
-74 QRPDLK
+74 
-80 APRWN
+80 
-85 IQISPSSSSKEKE
+85 
-98 SLDAGYWF
+98 
-106 LAPFSH
+106 
-112 LDQISPA
+112 
-119 NGWVGPHIYDNSGE
+119 GE
-133 LVWSGVGVSRG
+133 G
-144 WDVLDFRRS
+144 
-153 FVKQEKNQKEKKEK
+153 EEEK
-167 GEREGAFLTFLV
+167 GGFLTFLV

-218 DGDDDGTKVVVM
+218 DGTKVVVM
-230 HETHRTVPSEEIRE
+230 HETHRTVSSEEIRG
-244 LSSSSMNETTSPCK
+244 LSSSSTNETTSPCK

-264 RVLDTFTWETIFEW
+264 RVLNSLTWETLFEW
-278 NSYNHVKLSESTF
+278 NSYNHIKLAESTF

-309 HMNAVDMNSHGDYY
+309 HMNAVDMNPHGDYY

-349 DGLWNDFVMEEDFT
+349 DSLWNDFVMEEDFT
-363 TGKSLRFSRQHH
+363 TGGSLRFSRQHH

-392 NAKGTDGQLPT
+392 NAKGTDMQPATGQ
-403 GENSRAIV
+403 NSRAIV

-426 NSSSSSSIMTA
+426 NSSSSSSSSIMTA

-459 QFLGTQQFFNTSNS
+459 QFLGNQQLSSFSSSSS

-512 SYKFPWRGIPKE
+512 SYKFPWKGVPKE
-524 KPVMHSVGYLGG
+524 KPVVHSVGYLGG
-536 GKKTKKKE
+536 GEKKKKGE
-544 ERNGHHHH
+544 NDHH
-552 YHHNNSSSSFP
+552 YHYHNDNNNSSSP
-563 SSPSTNTT
+563 SSPSTTNTTTT

-645 VETKKFMIGKDGDG
+645 VETKKLISKDDDGDE
-659 DDDEMGEEGEV
+659 DEMGEEGEV

-675 AEEIWWV
+675 VEEVWWV

-697 KGEEEKSLGKGERN
+697 KGEEERRKGEEEKSLGKGERN
-711 EGSGWWWWLRGAFS
+711 DEGSGWWWWLRGAFL
-725 MVSDEADSTSSTK
+725 MVSDEADSTSTSTK
-738 QQEQEQLQ
+738 QQEQQQLQ
-746 LLVAG
+746 LLAAG
-751 KRNCVFAFAGGI
+751 RRDCVFAFAGGI

-792 GKDEDEDEE
+792 GKDEDDDEE

>member
-1 MHPPHFHRLAAP
+1 M
-13 VLLLLLQLQLHPL
+13 
-26 FTTASSSPIDHTH
+26 
-39 DSDATLFHFVTV
+39 
-51 SKKKP
+51 
-56 PLPPQHQK
+56 
-64 QKQKLTLPPF
+64 
-74 QRPDLK
+74 
-80 APRWN
+80 
-85 IQISPSSSSKEKE
+85 
-98 SLDAGYWF
+98 
-106 LAPFSH
+106 
-112 LDQISPA
+112 
-119 NGWVGPHIYDNSGE
+119 
-133 LVWSGVGVSRG
+133 
-144 WDVLDFRRS
+144 LDFRRS
-153 FVKQEKNQKEKKEK
+153 FVKQEKKEEEEEEEK
-167 GEREGAFLTFLV
+167 GKGKKGEGAFLTFLV

-218 DGDDDGTKVVVM
+218 TRVVVM
-230 HETHRTVPSEEIRE
+230 HETHRTVSSEEIRG

-264 RVLDTFTWETIFEW
+264 RVLDSLTWETIFEW

-309 HMNAVDMNSHGDYY
+309 HMNAVDMNPHGDYY

-330 TIYKISGRDGSV
+330 TIYKISGRDGRV

-349 DGLWNDFVMEEDFT
+349 DSLWNDFVMEEDFT
-363 TGKSLRFSRQHH
+363 TGGNLRFSRQHH

-403 GENSRAIV
+403 HENSRAIV

-426 NSSSSSSIMTA
+426 NSSSSSSSSSSIMTA

-459 QFLGTQQFFNTSNS
+459 QFLGTQQFSNSSS

-524 KPVMHSVGYLGG
+524 KPVVHSVGYLGG
-536 GKKTKKKE
+536 GGKKE
-544 ERNGHHHH
+544 KGKNHHH
-552 YHHNNSSSSFP
+552 YHHYHHHINNNSSSSP
-563 SSPSTNTT
+563 SSPSSTNTT
-571 STTTTTIIH
+571 TTTTTTIIH

-634 FEGKVLATSEV
+634 FEGRVLATSEV
-645 VETKKFMIGKDGDG
+645 VETKLIGKD
-659 DDDEMGEEGEV
+659 DDDDDQMGEEGLV

-711 EGSGWWWWLRGAFS
+711 EGSGWWWWLSGAFS
-725 MVSDEADSTSSTK
+725 MVSDEADSTSSSTK
-738 QQEQEQLQ
+738 QQEQQQLQ
-746 LLVAG
+746 FLAAG
-751 KRNCVFAFAGGI
+751 RRDCVFAFAGGI

-778 RRGRQRQVQFYQAL
+778 RRSRQRQVQFYQAL
-792 GKDEDEDEE
+792 GKDEDDDEE

>member
-1 MHPPHFHRLAAP
+1 M
-13 VLLLLLQLQLHPL
+13 
-26 FTTASSSPIDHTH
+26 
-39 DSDATLFHFVTV
+39 
-51 SKKKP
+51 
-56 PLPPQHQK
+56 K
-64 QKQKLTLPPF
+64 Q
-74 QRPDLK
+74 
-80 APRWN
+80 
-85 IQISPSSSSKEKE
+85 
-98 SLDAGYWF
+98 
-106 LAPFSH
+106 
-112 LDQISPA
+112 
-119 NGWVGPHIYDNSGE
+119 
-133 LVWSGVGVSRG
+133 
-144 WDVLDFRRS
+144 
-153 FVKQEKNQKEKKEK
+153 EKKEK
-167 GEREGAFLTFLV
+167 REEEEGEGKGKGEEAFLTFLV

-218 DGDDDGTKVVVM
+218 DGTKVVVM
-230 HETHRTVPSEEIRE
+230 HETHRTVSSEEIRE

-264 RVLDTFTWETIFEW
+264 RVLNTTTWETIFEW
-278 NSYNHVKLSESTF
+278 NSYNHVKLAESTF

-309 HMNAVDMNSHGDYY
+309 HMNAVDMNPHGDFY

-349 DGLWNDFVMEEDFT
+349 DSLWNDFVMEEDFT

-403 GENSRAIV
+403 GRNSRAIV

-426 NSSSSSSIMTA
+426 NSSSSSIMTA

-459 QFLGTQQFFNTSNS
+459 QFLGTQQHQIFSNSSSS

-524 KPVMHSVGYLGG
+524 KPVVHSVGYLGE
-536 GKKTKKKE
+536 K
-544 ERNGHHHH
+544 NHDHYHHHH
-552 YHHNNSSSSFP
+552 HNINNSSSSPP
-563 SSPSTNTT
+563 SSTNTT
-571 STTTTTIIH
+571 STSTTTIIH

-588 ISHWKLYKTIPSGNF
+588 ISLWKLYKTIPSGNF

-645 VETKKFMIGKDGDG
+645 VETKKLISKDDDG

-711 EGSGWWWWLRGAFS
+711 EGSGWWWWLSGAFS
-725 MVSDEADSTSSTK
+725 MVSDEVDSTSTK

-746 LLVAG
+746 LLAAG

>member
-1 MHPPHFHRLAAP
+1 M
-13 VLLLLLQLQLHPL
+13 
-26 FTTASSSPIDHTH
+26 
-39 DSDATLFHFVTV
+39 
-51 SKKKP
+51 
-56 PLPPQHQK
+56 
-64 QKQKLTLPPF
+64 
-74 QRPDLK
+74 
-80 APRWN
+80 
-85 IQISPSSSSKEKE
+85 
-98 SLDAGYWF
+98 
-106 LAPFSH
+106 
-112 LDQISPA
+112 
-119 NGWVGPHIYDNSGE
+119 
-133 LVWSGVGVSRG
+133 
-144 WDVLDFRRS
+144 LDFRRS
-153 FVKQEKNQKEKKEK
+153 FVKQKNGEGKK
-167 GEREGAFLTFLV
+167 GQGAFLTFLV

-218 DGDDDGTKVVVM
+218 DDGDDDGTKVVVM
-230 HETHRTVPSEEIRE
+230 HETHRTVPSEEIRG

-264 RVLDTFTWETIFEW
+264 RVLNTLTWETIFEW

-309 HMNAVDMNSHGDYY
+309 HMNAVDMNPHGDYY

-349 DGLWNDFVMEEDFT
+349 DGLWNDFVMGEDFT

-403 GENSRAIV
+403 GRNSRAIV
-411 LALYTG
+411 LALFTG

-426 NSSSSSSIMTA
+426 NSSSSSSSIMTA

-459 QFLGTQQFFNTSNS
+459 QFLGTQQFSSS

-524 KPVMHSVGYLGG
+524 KPVVHSVGYLGG
-536 GKKTKKKE
+536 GGKKKKGK
-544 ERNGHHHH
+544 NGHHH
-552 YHHNNSSSSFP
+552 YHHIINNSSSS
-563 SSPSTNTT
+563 SSSSSSSTNF
-571 STTTTTIIH
+571 TTTESTTIIH

-645 VETKKFMIGKDGDG
+645 VETKKKLISKDDDG
-659 DDDEMGEEGEV
+659 DDDGEEGVV

-692 EEERR
+692 EQERR

-711 EGSGWWWWLRGAFS
+711 EGSGWWWWLSGAFS
-725 MVSDEADSTSSTK
+725 MVSDEADSTSTK
-738 QQEQEQLQ
+738 QQEQQQFQ

-751 KRNCVFAFAGGI
+751 RRDCVFAFAGGI

>member
-1 MHPPHFHRLAAP
+1 MR
-13 VLLLLLQLQLHPL
+13 Q
-26 FTTASSSPIDHTH
+26 
-39 DSDATLFHFVTV
+39 
-51 SKKKP
+51 
-56 PLPPQHQK
+56 
-64 QKQKLTLPPF
+64 
-74 QRPDLK
+74 
-80 APRWN
+80 
-85 IQISPSSSSKEKE
+85 
-98 SLDAGYWF
+98 
-106 LAPFSH
+106 
-112 LDQISPA
+112 
-119 NGWVGPHIYDNSGE
+119 
-133 LVWSGVGVSRG
+133 
-144 WDVLDFRRS
+144 
-153 FVKQEKNQKEKKEK
+153 KKEK
-167 GEREGAFLTFLV
+167 RGEGERGEEEKGEEGFLTFLV

-218 DGDDDGTKVVVM
+218 DGTKVVVM
-230 HETHRTVPSEEIRE
+230 HETHRTVSSEDLRG

-264 RVLDTFTWETIFEW
+264 RVLDSLTWETMFEW
-278 NSYNHVKLSESTF
+278 NSYNHVKLAESTF

-296 ESLCSNPWPWDAM
+296 NTLCSNPWPWDAM
-309 HMNAVDMNSHGDYY
+309 HMNAVDMNPHGDYY

-349 DGLWNDFVMEEDFT
+349 DGLWNDFVMGEDFT
-363 TGKSLRFSRQHH
+363 TGGSLRFSRQHH
-375 VRWRGEN
+375 VRYRGEN
-382 GTHEF
+382 GSHEF

-403 GENSRAIV
+403 GRNSRAIV

-426 NSSSSSSIMTA
+426 NSSSSSSSSIMTA

-459 QFLGTQQFFNTSNS
+459 QFLGPQQFSNSS

-512 SYKFPWRGIPKE
+512 SYKFPWRGVPKE
-524 KPVMHSVGYLGG
+524 KPVVHSVGYLGE
-536 GKKTKKKE
+536 KKKDHHY
-544 ERNGHHHH
+544 HHHH
-552 YHHNNSSSSFP
+552 YHHHINNSSSP
-563 SSPSTNTT
+563 SSPSSTNTT
-571 STTTTTIIH
+571 STRTTTTIIH

-645 VETKKFMIGKDGDG
+645 VETRLIGKDDGDE

-675 AEEIWWV
+675 AGEIWWV

-692 EEERR
+692 EEEN
-697 KGEEEKSLGKGERN
+697 SLGKGERN
-711 EGSGWWWWLRGAFS
+711 EGSGWWWWLSGAFS
-725 MVSDEADSTSSTK
+725 MVSDEAESTSTSTK
-738 QQEQEQLQ
+738 QQEQQQLQ
-746 LLVAG
+746 LLAAG

>member
-1 MHPPHFHRLAAP
+1 MK
-13 VLLLLLQLQLHPL
+13 QE
-26 FTTASSSPIDHTH
+26 
-39 DSDATLFHFVTV
+39 
-51 SKKKP
+51 KK
-56 PLPPQHQK
+56 
-64 QKQKLTLPPF
+64 
-74 QRPDLK
+74 
-80 APRWN
+80 
-85 IQISPSSSSKEKE
+85 KEKE
-98 SLDAGYWF
+98 R
-106 LAPFSH
+106 
-112 LDQISPA
+112 
-119 NGWVGPHIYDNSGE
+119 GE
-133 LVWSGVGVSRG
+133 EEG
-144 WDVLDFRRS
+144 
-153 FVKQEKNQKEKKEK
+153 KK
-167 GEREGAFLTFLV
+167 GEGEGFLTFLV

-218 DGDDDGTKVVVM
+218 DDDGTKVVVM
-230 HETHRTVPSEEIRE
+230 HETHRTVSSEEIRG

-264 RVLDTFTWETIFEW
+264 RVLDTLTWETMFEW
-278 NSYNHVKLSESTF
+278 NSYNHVKLAESTF

-330 TIYKISGRDGSV
+330 TIYKISGRDGRV

-349 DGLWNDFVMEEDFT
+349 DSLWNDFVMEEDFT
-363 TGKSLRFSRQHH
+363 TGGSLRFSRQHH

-403 GENSRAIV
+403 GRNSRAIV
-411 LALYTG
+411 LALHTAG
-417 GKNYESGEE
+417 GNSD
-426 NSSSSSSIMTA
+426 SSSSSSIMTA

-459 QFLGTQQFFNTSNS
+459 QFLGTQQFSSS

-524 KPVMHSVGYLGG
+524 KPVVHSVGYLGG
-536 GKKTKKKE
+536 KKKD
-544 ERNGHHHH
+544 HHYHHYHHH
-552 YHHNNSSSSFP
+552 YHHNNSSSSSSP
-563 SSPSTNTT
+563 SPSTNTT

-613 GFETQLAWK
+613 GFETKLAWK

-645 VETKKFMIGKDGDG
+645 VETKLIGKDDG
-659 DDDEMGEEGEV
+659 DEDDGEGLV

-711 EGSGWWWWLRGAFS
+711 EGSGWWWWLSGAFS
-725 MVSDEADSTSSTK
+725 MVSDEAESTSTSTK
-738 QQEQEQLQ
+738 QQEQQQLQ
-746 LLVAG
+746 LLAAG
-751 KRNCVFAFAGGI
+751 RRDCVFAFAGGI

-792 GKDEDEDEE
+792 GKDEDDDE

>member
-1 MHPPHFHRLAAP
+1 M
-13 VLLLLLQLQLHPL
+13 
-26 FTTASSSPIDHTH
+26 
-39 DSDATLFHFVTV
+39 
-51 SKKKP
+51 
-56 PLPPQHQK
+56 
-64 QKQKLTLPPF
+64 
-74 QRPDLK
+74 
-80 APRWN
+80 
-85 IQISPSSSSKEKE
+85 
-98 SLDAGYWF
+98 
-106 LAPFSH
+106 
-112 LDQISPA
+112 
-119 NGWVGPHIYDNSGE
+119 
-133 LVWSGVGVSRG
+133 
-144 WDVLDFRRS
+144 LDFRRS
-153 FVKQEKNQKEKKEK
+153 FVNQKGQKEGEGKK
-167 GEREGAFLTFLV
+167 GEGFLTFLV

-218 DGDDDGTKVVVM
+218 DGTKVVVM
-230 HETHRTVPSEEIRE
+230 HETHRTASSEEIRG
-244 LSSSSMNETTSPCK
+244 LSSSSMNETTSTCK

-264 RVLDTFTWETIFEW
+264 RVLNSTTWKPIFEW
-278 NSYNHVKLSESTF
+278 NSYNHVKLAESTF

-309 HMNAVDMNSHGDYY
+309 HMNAVDMNPHGDYY

-330 TIYKISGRDGSV
+330 TIYKISGRDGRV

-349 DGLWNDFVMEEDFT
+349 DSLWNDFVMEEDFT

-382 GTHEF
+382 GSHEF

-392 NAKGTDGQLPT
+392 NAKGTDGQPAT
-403 GENSRAIV
+403 GQNSRAIV
-411 LALYTG
+411 LALYTA
-417 GKNYESGEE
+417 GE
-426 NSSSSSSIMTA
+426 NGSSSSSKMTA

-459 QFLGTQQFFNTSNS
+459 QFLGTQQLSSSS

-512 SYKFPWRGIPKE
+512 SYKFPWRGVPKE
-524 KPVMHSVGYLGG
+524 KPVVHSVGYLGG
-536 GKKTKKKE
+536 GGKKKKE
-544 ERNGHHHH
+544 KEKNHHHH
-552 YHHNNSSSSFP
+552 YHHHINNNNSSSS
-563 SSPSTNTT
+563 SSSSSSSTNTT

-588 ISHWKLYKTIPSGNF
+588 ISLWKLYKTIPSGNF
-603 RLFLCERPRQ
+603 RRFLCERPRQ

-645 VETKKFMIGKDGDG
+645 VETKKLISKDDG
-659 DDDEMGEEGEV
+659 DDEDDDGEEGLV

-697 KGEEEKSLGKGERN
+697 KGEEEMSLGKGERN
-711 EGSGWWWWLRGAFS
+711 EGSGWWWWLSGAFS
-725 MVSDEADSTSSTK
+725 MVSDEADSTSTSTE
-738 QQEQEQLQ
+738 QQEQQQQLQ
-746 LLVAG
+746 LLAAG
-751 KRNCVFAFAGGI
+751 RRDCVFAFAGGI

>member
-1 MHPPHFHRLAAP
+1 M
-13 VLLLLLQLQLHPL
+13 
-26 FTTASSSPIDHTH
+26 
-39 DSDATLFHFVTV
+39 
-51 SKKKP
+51 
-56 PLPPQHQK
+56 
-64 QKQKLTLPPF
+64 
-74 QRPDLK
+74 
-80 APRWN
+80 
-85 IQISPSSSSKEKE
+85 
-98 SLDAGYWF
+98 
-106 LAPFSH
+106 
-112 LDQISPA
+112 
-119 NGWVGPHIYDNSGE
+119 
-133 LVWSGVGVSRG
+133 
-144 WDVLDFRRS
+144 LDFRRS
-153 FVKQEKNQKEKKEK
+153 FVKQEKDQKKKEE
-167 GEREGAFLTFLV
+167 GEGEGKEGFLTFLV

-218 DGDDDGTKVVVM
+218 DGDDDDDGTKVVVM
-230 HETHRTVPSEEIRE
+230 HETHRTASSEEIRE

-264 RVLDTFTWETIFEW
+264 RVLDTLTWETMFEW
-278 NSYNHVKLSESTF
+278 NSYNHVKLAESTF

-309 HMNAVDMNSHGDYY
+309 HMNAVDMNPHGDYY

-349 DGLWNDFVMEEDFT
+349 DSLWNDFVMEEDFT
-363 TGKSLRFSRQHH
+363 TGKALRFSRQHH
-375 VRWRGEN
+375 VRYRGEN

-403 GENSRAIV
+403 GRNSRAIV

-426 NSSSSSSIMTA
+426 NSSSSSIMTA

-459 QFLGTQQFFNTSNS
+459 QFLGTQQLSNSSS

-524 KPVMHSVGYLGG
+524 KPVVHSVGYLGG
-536 GKKTKKKE
+536 GGKK
-544 ERNGHHHH
+544 NHHHHHHH
-552 YHHNNSSSSFP
+552 YHHNP
-563 SSPSTNTT
+563 SSPSPSSSTNTT
-571 STTTTTIIH
+571 STSTSTTTIIH

-603 RLFLCERPRQ
+603 RRFLCERPRQ

-645 VETKKFMIGKDGDG
+645 VETKLIGKDDGDG
-659 DDDEMGEEGEV
+659 DDDGGEELV

-711 EGSGWWWWLRGAFS
+711 EGSGWWWWLSGAFS
-725 MVSDEADSTSSTK
+725 MVSDEAESTSTSTE
-738 QQEQEQLQ
+738 QQEQQQQLQ
-746 LLVAG
+746 ILAAG

-778 RRGRQRQVQFYQAL
+778 RRGRKPQVQFYQAL

>member
-1 MHPPHFHRLAAP
+1 M
-13 VLLLLLQLQLHPL
+13 
-26 FTTASSSPIDHTH
+26 
-39 DSDATLFHFVTV
+39 
-51 SKKKP
+51 
-56 PLPPQHQK
+56 
-64 QKQKLTLPPF
+64 
-74 QRPDLK
+74 
-80 APRWN
+80 
-85 IQISPSSSSKEKE
+85 
-98 SLDAGYWF
+98 
-106 LAPFSH
+106 
-112 LDQISPA
+112 
-119 NGWVGPHIYDNSGE
+119 
-133 LVWSGVGVSRG
+133 WSGVGVSGG

-153 FVKQEKNQKEKKEK
+153 FVRQEKNQKTEKR
-167 GEREGAFLTFLV
+167 GEEEGFLTFLV
-179 QKTGEAVVL
+179 QKTGEAVIL

-212 HFLGDG
+212 HFLGDDR

-230 HETHRTVPSEEIRE
+230 HETHRTASSEEIRE

-264 RVLDTFTWETIFEW
+264 RVLDTLTWETMFEW
-278 NSYNHVKLSESTF
+278 NSYNHVKLAESTF

-309 HMNAVDMNSHGDYY
+309 HMNAVDMNPHGDYY

-330 TIYKISGRDGSV
+330 TIYKISGRDGRV

-403 GENSRAIV
+403 GRNSRAIV

-426 NSSSSSSIMTA
+426 NSSSSSSSIMTA

-459 QFLGTQQFFNTSNS
+459 QFLGTQQFSSSSS

-524 KPVMHSVGYLGG
+524 KPVVHSVGYLGG
-536 GKKTKKKE
+536 GGKKKKG
-544 ERNGHHHH
+544 RNYHPSHHHH
-552 YHHNNSSSSFP
+552 HINNSSYSS
-563 SSPSTNTT
+563 SSSSTNTT
-571 STTTTTIIH
+571 STTTTTTTIIH

-588 ISHWKLYKTIPSGNF
+588 ISLWKLYKTIPSGNF

-645 VETKKFMIGKDGDG
+645 VETKKLISKDDGDE
-659 DDDEMGEEGEV
+659 DEMGEEGLV

-697 KGEEEKSLGKGERN
+697 KGEEGKSLGKGERN
-711 EGSGWWWWLRGAFS
+711 DEGSGWWWWLSGAFS
-725 MVSDEADSTSSTK
+725 MVSDEAESTSSSSATK
-738 QQEQEQLQ
+738 QQEQQQLQ
-746 LLVAG
+746 ILAAG

-778 RRGRQRQVQFYQAL
+778 RRGPQRQVQFYQAL